1 MRVFAW
7 LSVKL
12 FAPAAGAPGLLC
24 EGLAIAG
31 VCAFGLAG
39 GPAVWAKAAGAL
51 PNKRAIAAV
60 AKRRFIVLSSLLTPT
75 TTPTDFPKVPFH
87 DRRARPIPNREL
99 VVLLKPNSPGSSP
112 SQ

>member
-1 MRVFAW
+1 MRAFAW

-51 PNKRAIAAV
+51 PNKRATAAV
-60 AKRRFIVLSSLLTPT
+60 AKRRLIVLSSLLTPT
-75 TTPTDFPKVPFH
+75 TTPTDF
-87 DRRARPIPNREL
+87 RRFRSTTGARG
-99 VVLLKPNSPGSSP
+99 NSQPRIGGP
-112 SQ
+112 S

>member
-1 MRVFAW
+1 MRAFAW

-12 FAPAAGAPGLLC
+12 FAPAAGAPGSLC

-51 PNKRAIAAV
+51 PNKRATAAV
-60 AKRRFIVLSSLLTPT
+60 AKRRLIVLFSPLTST
-75 TTPTDFPKVPFH
+75 TTPIDFPKVPFH
-87 DRRARPIPNREL
+87 DQRARPIPNRRM
-99 VVLLKPNSPGSSP
+99 GGP
-112 SQ
+112 S